1 MVASLMEALTLTE
14 EPRVITAS
22 EPPYEIRHTNKA
34 WHTLTGYKFTEV
46 VHMPNHFLQGP
57 GTEKEELGKLKEGVS
72 QAKHTRVRVLN
83 YTKDG
88 APFYNTIECHPLR
101 DTSGTLT
108 HFCGVLKG
116 EPVPDLPKLDREPP
130 LPKRDPIQKP
140 PESPSSSRRSKRM
153 KGRTMLA
160 DALNNKHDAVVL
172 TEAKEPW
179 RILHV
184 NQPWCEMCGY
194 TLEVRSSPAAPLPQL
209 PPPSPA
215 SPRPPSR
222 GSNPPF
228 AQPVPSLLRRSQEVE
243 GLTNSI
249 LQGPETDREVVD
261 ALMRN
266 VKRGE
271 PGTATLVN
279 YKKGG
284 VRFVNQVS
292 VQPLYN
298 EQDELEQFMAM
309 LHEVDESPAGTAS

>member
-1 MVASLMEALTLTE
+1 MEALTLTE

-34 WHTLTGYKFTEV
+34 WHKLTGYKFTEV
-46 VHMPNHFLQGP
+46 AHTPNHFLQGP

-160 DALNNKHDAVVL
+160 DALNNKHDAVIL

-194 TLEVRSSPAAPLPQL
+194 TLEARSSPAVPLPAPSSLPCLPATPFPRLKPSLCSTGPLSSPTLAGGGGPDQLHLAGAGDGPRGGGRADEECEARRAGHRHARQLQEGRRAVCQPGVGAAPLQ
-209 PPPSPA
+209 
-215 SPRPPSR
+215 
-222 GSNPPF
+222 
-228 AQPVPSLLRRSQEVE
+228 
-243 GLTNSI
+243 
-249 LQGPETDREVVD
+249 
-261 ALMRN
+261 
-266 VKRGE
+266 
-271 PGTATLVN
+271 
-279 YKKGG
+279 
-284 VRFVNQVS
+284 
-292 VQPLYN
+292 
-298 EQDELEQFMAM
+298 
-309 LHEVDESPAGTAS
+309 

>member
-1 MVASLMEALTLTE
+1 MEALTLTE

-160 DALNNKHDAVVL
+160 DALNNKHDAIAM
-172 TEAKEPW
+172 TEAKEPYN
-179 RILHV
+179 ITHV

-222 GSNPPF
+222 GSTPTPF
-228 AQPVPSLLRRSQEVE
+228 TLSSPTLAGGGGPDQLHLAGAGDGPRGGGRADEECEARRAGHRHARQLQEGRRAVCQPGVGAAP
-243 GLTNSI
+243 
-249 LQGPETDREVVD
+249 LQ
-261 ALMRN
+261 
-266 VKRGE
+266 
-271 PGTATLVN
+271 
-279 YKKGG
+279 
-284 VRFVNQVS
+284 
-292 VQPLYN
+292 
-298 EQDELEQFMAM
+298 
-309 LHEVDESPAGTAS
+309 

>member
-1 MVASLMEALTLTE
+1 MVNSLLEALSITE
-14 EPRVITAS
+14 ECRVVTSADA
-22 EPPYEIRHTNKA
+22 PYEIRHTNKA
-34 WHTLTGYKFTEV
+34 WHKLTGYKFTEV
-46 VHMPNHFLQGP
+46 AHTPNHFLQGP

-140 PESPSSSRRSKRM
+140 PEPPSSSRRSKRM

-160 DALNNKHDAVVL
+160 DVLNNKHDAVVL
-172 TEAKEPW
+172 TEAKEPYN
-179 RILHV
+179 ITHV

-194 TLEVRSSPAAPLPQL
+194 TLE
-209 PPPSPA
+209 
-215 SPRPPSR
+215 
-222 GSNPPF
+222 
-228 AQPVPSLLRRSQEVE
+228 EVE

-292 VQPLYN
+292 VQPL
-298 EQDELEQFMAM
+298 Q
-309 LHEVDESPAGTAS
+309 